1 MTVQPSQQQPRLRET
16 WYGPE
21 KQCTRCGEW
30 WPADAE
36 FFHMRLGQLV
46 AACKACSNEERK
58 RRAKP

>member
-1 MTVQPSQQQPRLRET
+1 MNVQPTQQPKLRET

-36 FFHMRLGQLV
+36 FFHVRLGQLV
-46 AACKACSNEERK
+46 AACKAC
-58 RRAKP
+58 